1 MQRPSFG
8 GCLSQIPRQ
17 FDEPAVTNE
26 EVFLEA
32 DERLRISIEANGE
45 NTKFAIEDLEFED
58 GHQWPDDLANMR
70 RIDKRPTLTINLT
83 RSMVRRVCNNM
94 RQQRPRIKVH
104 PVGDGARIEDAKV
117 VGGLIR
123 HIETISKASVAY
135 DAGGESAVK
144 IGWGYWRVLSEY
156 VDEMSFDQELKIA
169 AIRNAFRVYDDPS
182 CQLPTGQDREWCL
195 ITEEMSRQKYKRKYP
210 KAENL
215 EYQRGGPGDDG
226 KLWESKE
233 KIRLAE
239 YYRIQKTPER
249 LYQLTDGT
257 MLFEKDLKRLRAA
270 LEAKNIFV
278 ATDPESGEE
287 ISRMSHRREVQWFR
301 LNGRRVVEKRTIPGR
316 WIPVVRCL
324 GNLLDLNGQI
334 RIRGMIRD
342 LKDSNRMLNYW
353 ATCETEIVALAP
365 RAPYI
370 AAEGQLDGH
379 PEWKDANQKPYSSLT
394 YNIVHTNPDDPNS
407 PVLPPPARTE
417 AVQVPAGIVNARQ
430 SAKLDLMELAGMPH
444 EPGRDTPGVVV
455 SGKALRERQALSD
468 IGHFQYYDNQ
478 TMAIAFTGDILLD
491 QIPYYYSTA
500 KMQRIIGEDGVP
512 QMIGINQRQKTG
524 VGPDGQ
530 AIFEVKN
537 NLTMGRY
544 DVVMDTGPGYE
555 TKRQEQAEL
564 TVDLLRI
571 PALAEVAVKA
581 GADQIFRNF
590 GMDDMADRLV
600 ASNPQGL
607 QKAIAELPKEAQAI
621 VQSLFGQL
629 QQAQQ
634 TIQTQALEIK
644 YGIQKEHLKAAVKAH
659 DVEETNKTKRM
670 DTAAWTRTELEK
682 QAMGDTTKRDVAE
695 IQTAG
700 KLMDSHIGGQYDR
713 EASRMAL
720 EAAERAEK
728 RPNGEV

>member
-1 MQRPSFG
+1 MP
-8 GCLSQIPRQ
+8 QIPRQ
-17 FDEPAVTNE
+17 FDEPAVTHE

-58 GHQWPDDLANMR
+58 GNQWPADLANMR

-123 HIETISKASVAY
+123 HIETLSNASVAY
-135 DAGGESAVK
+135 DTGGESAVK
-144 IGWGYWRVLSEY
+144 IGWGYWRVIGEY
-156 VDEMSFDQELKIA
+156 VDEMSFDQELKIKS
-169 AIRNAFRVYDDPS
+169 IRNPFTVYDDPS

-195 ITEEMSRQKYKRKYP
+195 ITEEMSRQKFRRKYP
-210 KAENL
+210 KAENV
-215 EYQRGGPGDDG
+215 EYTRGGAGDDG

-257 MLFEKDLKRLRAA
+257 TLFEKDLKRLRQE
-270 LEAKNIFV
+270 LEARQIFV
-278 ATDPESGEE
+278 ATDPETGEE
-287 ISRMSHRREVQWFR
+287 ISRMSHRRTVQWFR
-301 LNGRRVVEKRTIPGR
+301 LNGRQVVEKRTIPGR

-394 YNIVHTNPDDPNS
+394 YNIVHSNPDDPNS
-407 PVLPPPARTE
+407 PVLPPPQRTE

-430 SAKLDLMELAGMPH
+430 GAKMDLMELAGMPH

-478 TMAIAFTGDILLD
+478 TMAVAFTGDILLD
-491 QIPYYYSTA
+491 QIPHYYSTA
-500 KMQRIIGEDGVP
+500 RMQRILGEDGTP
-512 QMIGINQRQKTG
+512 QMIGINQRVQTG
-524 VGPDGQ
+524 IGPDGQ
-530 AIFEVKN
+530 ALFEVKN

-555 TKRQEQAEL
+555 TRRQEQAET
-564 TVDLLRI
+564 TVDLLRVG
-571 PALAEVAVKA
+571 PLAEVAVKT
-581 GADQIFRNF
+581 GADLIFRNF

-600 ASNPQGL
+600 ASNPAGL
-607 QKAIAELPKEAQAI
+607 KKAIEELPKEAQGI

-634 TIQTQALEIK
+634 TIQQQALEIK
-644 YGIQKEHLKAAVKAH
+644 YGIQKEHLKAVVKAH
-659 DVEETNKTKRM
+659 DVEESNKTKRA
-670 DTAAWTRTELEK
+670 DTQVRAETELTK
-682 QAMGDTTKRDVAE
+682 AHIDSITKRDVAE
-695 IQTAG
+695 IQVGG
-700 KLMDSHIGGQYDR
+700 KLLDTHVGGQYDR

-728 RPNGEV
+728 RPNGEA

>member
-1 MQRPSFG
+1 
-8 GCLSQIPRQ
+8 
-17 FDEPAVTNE
+17 
-26 EVFLEA
+26 
-32 DERLRISIEANGE
+32 
-45 NTKFAIEDLEFED
+45 
-58 GHQWPDDLANMR
+58 
-70 RIDKRPTLTINLT
+70 
-83 RSMVRRVCNNM
+83 M

-104 PVGDGARIEDAKV
+104 PLGDGARVEDAKV

-123 HIETISKASVAY
+123 HIETLSNASVAY
-135 DAGGESAVK
+135 DTGGESAVK
-144 IGWGYWRVLSEY
+144 IGWGYWRVIGEY
-156 VDEMSFDQELKIA
+156 VDEQSFDQELKIRS
-169 AIRNAFRVYDDPS
+169 IRNAFTVYDDPS

-195 ITEEMSRQKYKRKYP
+195 ITNEMSRQKYKRKYP

-239 YYRIQKTPER
+239 YYRVQKTPER

-257 MLFEKDLKRLRAA
+257 TLFEKDLARLRQS
-270 LEAKNIFV
+270 LEAKGISV
-278 ATDPESGEE
+278 AQDETGAA
-287 ISRMSHRREVQWFR
+287 ISRPSHRREIQWFR
-301 LNGRRVVEKRTIPGR
+301 LNGRKVVEKRTIPGR
-316 WIPVVRCL
+316 WIPLVRCL

-394 YNIVHTNPDDPNS
+394 YNIVHSNPDDPNS
-407 PVLPPPARTE
+407 PVLPPPARVD

-430 SAKLDLMELAGMPH
+430 SAKMDLMELAGMPH

-491 QIPYYYSTA
+491 QIPYYYST
-500 KMQRIIGEDGVP
+500 KRMQRIIGEDGVP
-512 QMIGINQRQKTG
+512 QMMQINNPVQ
-524 VGPDGQ
+524 VGQTPEGH
-530 AIFEVKN
+530 AIMEVKN
-537 NLTMGRY
+537 NLSMGRY
-544 DVVMDTGPGYE
+544 DIVMDTGPGYE
-555 TKRQEQAEL
+555 TRRQEQAEM
-564 TVDLLRI
+564 TVDLLRVG
-571 PALAEVAVKA
+571 PLAEVAVKT
-581 GADQIFRNF
+581 GADLIFRNF
-590 GMDDMADRLV
+590 DMDDMADRLV
-600 ASNPQGL
+600 ASNPAGL
-607 QKAIAELPKEAQAI
+607 QKAIQELPKEAQGI
-621 VQSLFGQL
+621 VMSLQAQL

-634 TIQTQALEIK
+634 LIQQQAMEIK
-644 YGIQKEHLKAAVKAH
+644 YKTNIEQGWQQVEREKIGTQAQTKLHDTSITAQTKVFDTHTKA
-659 DVEETNKTKRM
+659 
-670 DTAAWTRTELEK
+670 TAA
-682 QAMGDTTKRDVAE
+682 RDVAE
-695 IQTAG
+695 INAG
-700 KLMDSHIGGQYDR
+700 AKLLDTHVGGQYDR

-720 EAAERAEK
+720 EAAERAESK
-728 RPNGEV
+728 RPNGEA

>member
-1 MQRPSFG
+1 MP
-8 GCLSQIPRQ
+8 QIPTR

-123 HIETISKASVAY
+123 HIETLSNASVAY
-135 DAGGESAVK
+135 DSGGESAVK
-144 IGWGYWRVLSEY
+144 IGWGYWRVLGEY
-156 VDEMSFDQELKIA
+156 VDEQSFDQELKVRS
-169 AIRNAFRVYDDPS
+169 IRNAFTVYDDPS

-195 ITEEMSRQKYKRKYP
+195 ITEEMSRKKYKRKYP
-210 KAENL
+210 KAENAEWL
-215 EYQRGGPGDDG
+215 RGGPGDAG
-226 KLWESKE
+226 KLWESKD

-239 YYRIQKTPER
+239 YYRVHKTPET

-257 MLFEKDLKRLRAA
+257 TLFAKDLKRLREPLAA
-270 LEAKNIFV
+270 KGITV
-278 ATDPESGEE
+278 ALDPDTGKE
-287 ISRMSHRREVQWFR
+287 ISRPSHRREIQWFR

-379 PEWKDANQKPYSSLT
+379 SEWKDANQKPYSSLT
-394 YNIVHTNPDDPNS
+394 YNIVHSNPDDPNS
-407 PVLPPPARTE
+407 TVLPPPQRVE

-430 SAKLDLMELAGMPH
+430 SAKMDLMELAGMPH

-491 QIPYYYSTA
+491 QIPYYYSTQR
-500 KMQRIIGEDGVP
+500 MQRIIGEDGVP
-512 QMIGINQRQKTG
+512 QMMKINEPVQTG
-524 VGPDGQ
+524 VDPQTGQ
-530 AIFEVKN
+530 AIMEVKN
-537 NLTMGRY
+537 NLSMGRY

-555 TKRQEQAEL
+555 TKRQEQAET
-564 TVDLLRI
+564 TVDLLRVG
-571 PALAEVAVKA
+571 PLAEVAVKT
-581 GADQIFRNF
+581 GADLIFRNF

-600 ASNPQGL
+600 ASNPAGL
-607 QKAIAELPKEAQAI
+607 QKAIQELPKEAQGI
-621 VQSLFGQL
+621 VMSLQAQL

-634 TIQTQALEIK
+634 VIQQQAMEIK
-644 YGIQKEHLKAAVKAH
+644 YKTSIESGWMQVEREKIDRQSTTKMHDTSINAQTKVFDTHVKA
-659 DVEETNKTKRM
+659 T
-670 DTAAWTRTELEK
+670 TA
-682 QAMGDTTKRDVAE
+682 RDVAE
-695 IQTAG
+695 IQAG
-700 KLMDSHIGGQYDR
+700 ASLLNTHA
-713 EASRMAL
+713 EAAHNK
-720 EAAERAEK
+720 EAAELALKAAEK
-728 RPNGEV
+728 AESKGQE

>member
-1 MQRPSFG
+1 
-8 GCLSQIPRQ
+8 
-17 FDEPAVTNE
+17 
-26 EVFLEA
+26 
-32 DERLRISIEANGE
+32 
-45 NTKFAIEDLEFED
+45 
-58 GHQWPDDLANMR
+58 MR
-70 RIDKRPTLTINLT
+70 RIDRRPTLTINLT

-117 VGGLIR
+117 VSGLIR
-123 HIETISKASVAY
+123 HIETLSNASVAY

-144 IGWGYWRVLSEY
+144 IGWGYWRVIGEY
-156 VDEMSFDQELKIA
+156 VDEKSFDQELKIR
-169 AIRNAFRVYDDPS
+169 AIRNAFMVYDDPS

-195 ITEEMSRQKYKRKYP
+195 ITEEMSRAKYKRKYP
-210 KAENL
+210 KAENA
-215 EYQRGGPGDDG
+215 EWTRGGPGDEG

-239 YYRIQKTPER
+239 YYRVQKTPER

-257 MLFEKDLKRLRAA
+257 TLFEKDLKRLRGA
-270 LEAKNIFV
+270 LEERGIAV
-278 ATDPESGEE
+278 ATDPETGQE
-287 ISRMSHRREVQWFR
+287 ISRMSHRREIQWFR
-301 LNGRRVVEKRTIPGR
+301 LNGRQVVERRTIPGR
-316 WIPVVRCL
+316 WIPIVRCL

-407 PVLPPPARTE
+407 PVLPPPQRTE

-430 SAKLDLMELAGMPH
+430 SAKMDLMELAGMPH

-491 QIPYYYSTA
+491 QIPYYYSTQR
-500 KMQRIIGEDGVP
+500 MQRIIGEDGVP
-512 QMIGINQRQKTG
+512 QMVQINQRITG
-524 VGPDGQ
+524 PHPQNPTQQ
-530 AIFEVKN
+530 AILEVKN
-537 NLTMGRY
+537 NLSVGRY
-544 DVVMDTGPGYE
+544 DIVMDTGPGYE
-555 TKRQEQAEL
+555 TRRQEQAET
-564 TVDLLRI
+564 TVDLLRV
-571 PALAEVAVKA
+571 PPLAEVAVKT
-581 GADQIFRNF
+581 GADLLFRNF

-600 ASNPQGL
+600 ASNPAGL
-607 QKAIAELPKEAQAI
+607 QKAIAELPKEAQGI
-621 VQSLFGQL
+621 VMSLQAQL
-629 QQAQQ
+629 QAARE
-634 TIQTQALEIK
+634 TIQQQQLELK

-659 DVEETNKTKRM
+659 DVEESNKTKRI
-670 DTAAWTRTELEK
+670 DTHVRSETELQK
-682 QAMGDTTKRDVAE
+682 QAMIDTTARDVAE
-695 IQTAG
+695 I
-700 KLMDSHIGGQYDR
+700 KVGGSLLNTHV
-713 EASRMAL
+713 EAAHNKEAAAAAL
-720 EAAERAEK
+720 QAAERAE
-728 RPNGEV
+728 RPNGAA

>member
-1 MQRPSFG
+1 MP
-8 GCLSQIPRQ
+8 QIPRQ

-58 GHQWPDDLANMR
+58 GQQWPADLANMR

-123 HIETISKASVAY
+123 HIETLSNASVAY

-144 IGWGYWRVLSEY
+144 IGWGYWRVIGEY
-156 VDEMSFDQELKIA
+156 VDETSFDQELKIKS
-169 AIRNAFRVYDDPS
+169 IRNPFTVYDDPS

-210 KAENL
+210 KAENV
-215 EYQRGGPGDDG
+215 EYTRGGPGDDG

-249 LYQLTDGT
+249 LYQMTDGT
-257 MLFEKDLKRLRAA
+257 TLFQSDLKRLRQK
-270 LEAKNIFV
+270 LEARQIFV
-278 ATDPESGEE
+278 ATDPETGEE

-301 LNGRRVVEKRTIPGR
+301 LNGRQVVEKRTIPGR

-394 YNIVHTNPDDPNS
+394 YNIVHSNPDDPNS
-407 PVLPPPARTE
+407 PVLPPPQRIE

-430 SAKLDLMELAGMPH
+430 GAKMDLMELAGMPH

-491 QIPYYYSTA
+491 QIPHYYSTQR
-500 KMQRIIGEDGVP
+500 MQRIIGEDGTP
-512 QMIGINQRQKTG
+512 QMIGINQRTQTG
-524 VGPDGQ
+524 VGPDGR

-555 TKRQEQAEL
+555 TRRQEQAET
-564 TVDLLRI
+564 TVDLLRVG
-571 PALAEVAVKA
+571 PLAEVAVKT
-581 GADQIFRNF
+581 GADLIFRNF

-600 ASNPQGL
+600 ASNPAGL
-607 QKAIAELPKEAQAI
+607 QKAIAELPKEAQGI

-629 QQAQQ
+629 QQAQEVIKQ
-634 TIQTQALEIK
+634 QALEIK
-644 YGIQKEHLKAAVKAH
+644 YKGTIESGWMQVERDKINKQSITKVHDTEVKA
-659 DVEETNKTKRM
+659 DATITKAHI
-670 DTAAWTRTELEK
+670 DSLTA
-682 QAMGDTTKRDVAE
+682 RDVAE
-695 IQTAG
+695 IQVGG
-700 KLMDSHIGGQYDR
+700 KLLDTHVGGQYDR

-720 EAAERAEK
+720 EAAERAESK
-728 RPNGEV
+728 APKGEA

>member
-1 MQRPSFG
+1 
-8 GCLSQIPRQ
+8 
-17 FDEPAVTNE
+17 
-26 EVFLEA
+26 
-32 DERLRISIEANGE
+32 
-45 NTKFAIEDLEFED
+45 
-58 GHQWPDDLANMR
+58 MR
-70 RIDKRPTLTINLT
+70 RIDRRPTLTINLS

-104 PVGDGARIEDAKV
+104 PLGDGARVEDAKV

-123 HIETISKASVAY
+123 HIETLSNASVAY
-135 DAGGESAVK
+135 DTGGESAVK
-144 IGWGYWRVLSEY
+144 IGWGYWRVIGEY
-156 VDEMSFDQELKIA
+156 VDEQSFDQELKIRS
-169 AIRNAFRVYDDPS
+169 IRNAFTVYDDPS

-195 ITEEMSRQKYKRKYP
+195 ITNEMSRQKYKRKYP

-239 YYRIQKTPER
+239 YYRVQKTPER

-257 MLFEKDLKRLRAA
+257 TLFEKDLARLRQS
-270 LEAKNIFV
+270 LEAKGISV
-278 ATDPESGEE
+278 AQDETGAA
-287 ISRMSHRREVQWFR
+287 ISRPSHRREIQWFR
-301 LNGRRVVEKRTIPGR
+301 LNGRKVVEKRTIPGR
-316 WIPVVRCL
+316 WIPLVRCL

-394 YNIVHTNPDDPNS
+394 YNIVHSNPDDPNS
-407 PVLPPPARTE
+407 PVLPPPARVD

-430 SAKLDLMELAGMPH
+430 SAKMDLMELAGMPH

-491 QIPYYYSTA
+491 QIPYYYST
-500 KMQRIIGEDGVP
+500 KRMQRIIGEDGVP
-512 QMIGINQRQKTG
+512 QMMQINNPVQ
-524 VGPDGQ
+524 VGQTPEGH
-530 AIFEVKN
+530 AIMEVKN
-537 NLTMGRY
+537 NLSMGRY
-544 DVVMDTGPGYE
+544 DIVMDTGPGYE
-555 TKRQEQAEL
+555 TRRQEQAEM
-564 TVDLLRI
+564 TVDLLRVG
-571 PALAEVAVKA
+571 PLAEVAVKT
-581 GADQIFRNF
+581 GADLIFRNF
-590 GMDDMADRLV
+590 DMDDMADRLV
-600 ASNPQGL
+600 ASNPAGL
-607 QKAIAELPKEAQAI
+607 QKAIQELPKEAQGI
-621 VQSLFGQL
+621 VMSLQAQL

-634 TIQTQALEIK
+634 LIQQQAMEIK
-644 YGIQKEHLKAAVKAH
+644 YKTNIEQGWQQVEREKIGTQAQTKLHDTSITAQTKVFDTHTKA
-659 DVEETNKTKRM
+659 
-670 DTAAWTRTELEK
+670 TAA
-682 QAMGDTTKRDVAE
+682 RDVAE
-695 IQTAG
+695 INAG
-700 KLMDSHIGGQYDR
+700 AKLLDTHVGGQYDR

-720 EAAERAEK
+720 EAAERAESK
-728 RPNGEV
+728 RPNGEA

>member
-1 MQRPSFG
+1 MP
-8 GCLSQIPRQ
+8 QIPRQ

-58 GHQWPDDLANMR
+58 GNQWPADLANMR
-70 RIDKRPTLTINLT
+70 RIDRRPTLTINLT
-83 RSMVRRVCNNM
+83 RSMVRRICNNM

-123 HIETISKASVAY
+123 HIETLSNASVAY
-135 DAGGESAVK
+135 DTGGESAVK
-144 IGWGYWRVLSEY
+144 IGWGYWRVIGEY
-156 VDEMSFDQELKIA
+156 IDEKSFDQELKIRS
-169 AIRNAFRVYDDPS
+169 IRNAFTVYDDPS

-195 ITEEMSRQKYKRKYP
+195 ITEEMSRQKFKRKYP
-210 KAENL
+210 KAENV
-215 EYQRGGPGDDG
+215 EYTRGGAGDDG

-257 MLFEKDLKRLRAA
+257 TLFASDLKRLRPK
-270 LEAKNIFV
+270 LEAAQIFV
-278 ATDPESGEE
+278 AIDPQNGEE

-301 LNGRRVVEKRTIPGR
+301 LNGRQVVEKRTIPGR

-407 PVLPPPARTE
+407 PVLPPPQRTD

-491 QIPYYYSTA
+491 QIPYYYSTSR
-500 KMQRIIGEDGVP
+500 MQRIIGEDGTP
-512 QMIGINQRQKTG
+512 QMVGINQRQQTG
-524 VGPDGQ
+524 QGPDGQ
-530 AIFEVKN
+530 AIYEVKN
-537 NLTMGRY
+537 NLSMGRY

-571 PALAEVAVKA
+571 PSLAEVAVKA

-634 TIQTQALEIK
+634 TIQQQALEIK

-659 DVEETNKTKRM
+659 DVEESNKTKRL
-670 DTAAWTRTELEK
+670 DTQAWTATEIQK
-682 QAMGDTTKRDVAE
+682 QVMADTTKRDVAE
-695 IQTAG
+695 IQVAG
-700 KLMDSHIGGQYDR
+700 KLMDSHVGGQYDR

-720 EAAERAEK
+720 EAAERAESK
-728 RPNGEV
+728 RPNGEA

>member
-1 MQRPSFG
+1 
-8 GCLSQIPRQ
+8 
-17 FDEPAVTNE
+17 
-26 EVFLEA
+26 
-32 DERLRISIEANGE
+32 
-45 NTKFAIEDLEFED
+45 
-58 GHQWPDDLANMR
+58 MR

-104 PVGDGARIEDAKV
+104 PVGDGARIDKAKV

-123 HIETISKASVAY
+123 HIETLSNASVAY

-144 IGWGYWRVLSEY
+144 IGWGYWRVISEW
-156 VDEMSFDQELKIA
+156 VDEQSRDQELKIKS
-169 AIRNAFRVYDDPS
+169 IRNPFTVYDDPS

-195 ITEEMSRQKYKRKYP
+195 ITEEMSRQKFKRKYP
-210 KAENL
+210 KAENV
-215 EYQRGGPGDDG
+215 EYTRGGPGDDG

-239 YYRIQKTPER
+239 YYRVQKTPEW
-249 LYQLTDGT
+249 LHYLNDGT
-257 MLFEKDLKRLRAA
+257 TLFDKDWKRLKGQ
-270 LEAKNIFV
+270 LEAKGI
-278 ATDPESGEE
+278 TIERDPETGKEQG
-287 ISRMSHRREVQWFR
+287 RMSHRREVQWFR
-301 LNGRRVVEKRTIPGR
+301 LNGRQVVEKRTIPGR
-316 WIPVVRCL
+316 WIPIVRCL

-394 YNIVHTNPDDPNS
+394 YNIVHSNPDDPNS
-407 PVLPPPARTE
+407 PVLPPPQRIE

-430 SAKLDLMELAGMPH
+430 GAKMDLMELAGMPH

-491 QIPYYYSTA
+491 QIPHYYSTQR
-500 KMQRIIGEDGVP
+500 MQRIIGEDGTP
-512 QMIGINQRQKTG
+512 QMVGINQRQQTG

-530 AIFEVKN
+530 AIYEVKN
-537 NLTMGRY
+537 DLTVGRY

-555 TKRQEQAEL
+555 TRRQEQAET

-571 PALAEVAVKA
+571 GPLAEVAVKT
-581 GADQIFRNF
+581 GADLIFRNF

-600 ASNPQGL
+600 SSNPAGL
-607 QKAIAELPKEAQAI
+607 EKAIAELPSEAQNI
-621 VQSLFGQL
+621 VRSLYAQIQQL
-629 QQAQQ
+629 QQVNQQ
-634 TIQTQALEIK
+634 QAMEIK
-644 YGIQKEHLKAAVKAH
+644 VGLQKEHLKAVVKAH
-659 DVEETNKTKRM
+659 DVEESNKTKRA
-670 DTAAWTRTELEK
+670 DTQAWTTVELQK
-682 QAMGDTTKRDVAE
+682 QAMADTTKRDVAE
-695 IQTAG
+695 IQVAG
-700 KLMDSHIGGQYDR
+700 KLMDSHVGGHYDR

-720 EAAERAEK
+720 EAAERAESK
-728 RPNGEV
+728 RPQGEA